1 MRVKEMM
8 TKNPITVQPDTL
20 VLDAR
25 RIMKEKNIHRLPV
38 VEKGKLIG
46 IVTKHDLLDAAPSP
60 ATPVSVHD
68 LNYLLSKMKVK
79 EIMKKNP
86 VTVTP
91 NTPFEDALRI
101 GQEKKI
107 GSFPVVDKGKLVG
120 ITTESDIIRFL
131 IHALGIHEE
140 GSRITIV
147 GLGEKLGELEK
158 IISITNQNKTMILSM
173 IVLPRRQKGE
183 WMIELRLN
191 TKNPKRI
198 IQNFKKEG
206 FNVTWAVATVKEGW

>member
-1 MRVKEMM
+1 
-8 TKNPITVQPDTL
+8 
-20 VLDAR
+20 
-25 RIMKEKNIHRLPV
+25 MKEKNIHRLPV
-38 VEKGKLIG
+38 LEKGKLIG

-79 EIMKKNP
+79 EIMK
-86 VTVTP
+86 T

-107 GSFPVVDKGKLVG
+107 GSFPVVENGKLVG

-173 IVLPRRQKGE
+173 IVLPQRKKGD
-183 WMIELRLN
+183 WMIELRLK
-191 TKNPKRI
+191 TKNPKKI
-198 IQNFKKEG
+198 IQNFKKDG
-206 FNVTWAVATVKEGW
+206 FDVTWAVAPVKEEW

>member
-8 TKNPITVQPDTL
+8 TKNPVTVSPDTL

-38 VEKGKLIG
+38 LEKGKLIG

-60 ATPVSVHD
+60 AAPVSVHD

-107 GSFPVVDKGKLVG
+107 GSFPVVENGKLVG

-158 IISITNQNKTMILSM
+158 IISITNKNKTMILSM
-173 IVLPRRQKGE
+173 IVLPQRKKGD
-183 WMIELRLN
+183 WMIELRLK
-191 TKNPKRI
+191 TKNPKKI
-198 IQNFKKEG
+198 IQNFKKDG
-206 FNVTWAVATVKEGW
+206 FDVTWAVAPVKEEW

>member
-8 TKNPITVQPDTL
+8 TKNPITIQPDTL
-20 VLDAR
+20 VLDAQ
-25 RIMKEKNIHRLPV
+25 RIMKEKNIRRLPV
-38 VEKGKLIG
+38 VEKGKLVG
-46 IVTKHDLLDAAPSP
+46 IITKTELLEVEPSL
-60 ATPVSVHD
+60 ATSVSIYD

-86 VTVTP
+86 LTVTP

-120 ITTESDIIRFL
+120 ITTESDIIRYL

-173 IVLPRRQKGE
+173 IVLPQRQKGE

-206 FNVTWAVATVKEGW
+206 FNVTWAVATVKAEW

>member
-1 MRVKEMM
+1 MRIKEMM
-8 TKNPITVQPDTL
+8 TKNPVTIEPDTL

-38 VEKGKLIG
+38 IEKGKLIG

-91 NTPFEDALRI
+91 NTPFEDALRV

-107 GSFPVVDKGKLVG
+107 GSFPVVENGKLVG
-120 ITTESDIIRFL
+120 ITTESDIVRYL

-173 IVLPRRQKGE
+173 IVLPRRKKGD
-183 WMIELRLN
+183 WMIELRLD
-191 TKNPKRI
+191 TKNPKKI
-198 IQNFKKEG
+198 IQNFKKDG
-206 FNVTWAVATVKEGW
+206 FNVTWAVASVKAEW